1 MLKLPKMPEKRARGG
16 RTLWMVMCALLSL
29 GLVSTVVDFAG
40 QFSTQT
46 QQALSTGQRVI
57 IDARSGKVFRPDVP
71 VTPPKAAQKA
81 KTETTPKAEE
91 AAPVASFDVGESEPP
106 AATEEKPPE
115 PKPAE
120 AKPAETPAAPQAKTE
135 APVPIP
141 ASEMVDAS
149 APVLAATEDT
159 VTSIAPPTGN
169 KGLVAAPAP
178 EVAETTPQGV
188 LPKRGGEGVTPA
200 RIYSHH
206 FNAPK
211 DAATL
216 HVVVTGLGFSVD
228 TLALARTLP
237 PEVSF
242 SFSPYAPHLSAAL
255 AASRG
260 DGHEAWLDLPTQTE
274 GYPQNDP
281 GPLGLI
287 ASLSKEEFSARLNK
301 LLMAAPGTVGVVLAA
316 DESLSLTPAAFTGLL
331 ETLHKRGLLVL
342 STHPTRRLQA
352 LGLKKEWQG
361 DVMRSDLL
369 LDEVPSEAAIK
380 SKLAGIVTQTRERGR
395 LVVVLRA
402 RPQSL
407 MFFSDWL
414 KKTNRQGVVLAPLSA
429 ALLKPLPPPKE
440 PAKEKS
446 AKKGAH

>member
-40 QFSTQT
+40 QFSAQT
-46 QQALSTGQRVI
+46 QQALGSGQRVI

-71 VTPPKAAQKA
+71 VTPSAATQEA
-81 KTETTPKAEE
+81 PPETASEAEE
-91 AAPVASFDVGESEPP
+91 AKPVASFDVGEAEPT
-106 AATEEKPPE
+106 AAREEKPPE
-115 PKPAE
+115 PKPD
-120 AKPAETPAAPQAKTE
+120 ETPATPQATTE
-135 APVPIP
+135 PPAPE
-141 ASEMVDAS
+141 AVDAS
-149 APVLAATEDT
+149 APVLADTEDT

-342 STHPTRRLQA
+342 STHPTRRLQE

-361 DVMRSDLL
+361 EVMRSDLL

-414 KKTNRQGVVLAPLSA
+414 KKTNREGVVLAPLSA